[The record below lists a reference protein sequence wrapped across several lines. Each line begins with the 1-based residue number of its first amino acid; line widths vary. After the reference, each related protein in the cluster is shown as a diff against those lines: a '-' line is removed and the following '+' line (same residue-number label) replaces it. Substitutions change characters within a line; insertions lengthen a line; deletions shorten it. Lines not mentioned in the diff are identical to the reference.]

1 VLLRFNSFQSVKKY
15 PVLCRT
21 PYSSELFAIVN
32 TLTSAFALVDEE
44 FDIRFQVILEI
55 CIAIFLLHLVPWL
68 GLGMHLALNASFAS
82 TLGLE
87 INRLGAL

>member
-1 VLLRFNSFQSVKKY
+1 M
-15 PVLCRT
+15 
-21 PYSSELFAIVN
+21 PYSGELFAAVN
-32 TLTSAFALVDEE
+32 TLSSAFVLVVEE
-44 FDIRFQVILEI
+44 FDIQFQVILEI

-68 GLGMHLALNASFAS
+68 GLGMRSAPNASFAS